1 MFGEKLKQLRL
12 ENNITQKELADFLG
26 VTPKAVSFYEL
37 NQREPSMDVIVKIA
51 QKFNVPTDYLLDNP
65 HKANVEN
72 KKIPKDLKK
81 ILEEE
86 EVTLNGRMVTDEEKE
101 QMLRVLEA
109 LYWDAKEKNKKK

>member
-1 MFGEKLKQLRL
+1 MLSRLTELRKLKGISQ
-12 ENNITQKELADFLG
+12 IELAR
-26 VTPKAVSFYEL
+26 EL
-37 NQREPSMDVIVKIA
+37 NVNQNTISRWEKGERDPNPDMLKTIA
-51 QKFNVPTDYLLDNP
+51 AYFNVSVDYLLGEDAP
-65 HKANVEN
+65 PQN

-109 LYWDAKEKNKKK
+109 LYWDAKEKNKRK